1 MPFFGIM
8 MRYKKISKQ
17 KLTKTNMKKLL
28 SVMLGLTFL
37 VGFAGYAM
45 AEDNLVA
52 VGDTTVPS
60 DVDNAKA
67 IAGDSM
73 VRLTWEIATD
83 NVKVTGYKI
92 YYGPTLP
99 ATAADKFTFG
109 PVDAG
114 DVLKYD
120 VTALENGTKYYF
132 AITAYDAAGNE
143 SANYA
148 VVSSTPKAGL
158 GGAADTEAP
167 MVVKA
172 EAVDKIDVE
181 VEFSEKIELPELH
194 PEQAFTVENDA
205 TLEPLEILNAEIMKD
220 EDVEKG
226 QEGKMVKLTTAV
238 QTKDANYVL
247 TATIDVQDLSG
258 NPIISGTSDTAPFV
272 GSALEPAPKDVA
284 GPQVTKVEVL
294 DKQNLLVTFNESV
307 VLGLEPAK
315 NFEVYLSGTTKEGE
329 LTVSSVTLGNDT
341 VNGVTD
347 AAVALSVSEM
357 ASEQTYTLEVV
368 GVKDKAAND
377 VDPLKNKLDFKSPL
391 VTVDNGNGQVDTP
404 LPELKDAEKF
414 AAKVVN
420 ENDTLSVLLSWTLP
434 KGEAS
439 RAQKIYRSLDKGAN
453 YTKEEELS
461 LDSSKYSVSKG
472 LEAGKDYYFKLTQIG
487 ADGTE
492 SKGVTTKVRIPET
505 GPGIV
510 GLLLASAGVGRY
522 LSRRKKN

>member
-1 MPFFGIM
+1 
-8 MRYKKISKQ
+8 
-17 KLTKTNMKKLL
+17 MKKLL
-28 SVMLGLTFL
+28 SVMLGLSLL
-37 VGFAGYAM
+37 VGFASYAM
-45 AEDNLVA
+45 AATPPPSLG
-52 VGDTTVPS
+52 GDTALPS

-73 VRLTWEIATD
+73 VRLTWDLATD

-99 ATAADKFTFG
+99 SKPTDKFTFG
-109 PVDAG
+109 PVNTG

-132 AITAYDAAGNE
+132 ALTAYDAAGNE
-143 SANYA
+143 SENYT
-148 VVSSTPKAGL
+148 VVSSTPKTGL
-158 GGAADTEAP
+158 GGVADTEAP

-172 EAVDKIDVE
+172 EAVDKVDVE
-181 VEFSEKIELPELH
+181 VEFSEKIQLPDLH

-205 TLEPLEILNAEIMKD
+205 TLEPLEILDAEIMKD

-272 GSALEPAPKDVA
+272 GSALEPVPKDVA

-315 NFEVYLSGTTKEGE
+315 NFEIYLSGATKEGA
-329 LTVSSVTLGNDT
+329 LTVSAVTLGNDT
-341 VNGVTD
+341 VNGITD
-347 AAVALSVSEM
+347 ASVALATSEM
-357 ASEQTYTLEVV
+357 ASDSTYTVEVV
-368 GVKDKAAND
+368 GLTDKAGND
-377 VDPLKNKLDFKSPL
+377 VDPLKSKLDFKSPV
-391 VTVDNGNGQVDTP
+391 VTADQGGDQGGSV

-439 RAQKIYRSLDKGAN
+439 RSQKIYRSLDKGAN
-453 YTKEEELS
+453 YTKDEELAV
-461 LDSSKYSVSKG
+461 DSSKYSVSKG

-522 LSRRKKN
+522 LSRRKKI